1 MHHFV
6 KQEIELQYSQFIG
19 GIARRIPWKIFLQN
33 WTEWFPIFIPLFHC
47 VQYWFFSHI
56 VHLDTFTDIEEKSPI
71 HRNILWQILCHFSFQ
86 SQAAYTLWF
95 AHNYLTL
102 GSFLWHDPHWSQ
114 LDNFFSSCFWAKLS
128 GFNELSSSPCLDISL
143 TWTTLFCCCFCFLNA
158 TLW

>member
-19 GIARRIPWKIFLQN
+19 GIARRIPWKIFLRN

-71 HRNILWQILCHFSFQ
+71 HRNILWQKLCHFSFQ

-95 AHNYLTL
+95 AHNYLTW

-114 LDNFFSSCFWAKLS
+114 LDNWQKKA
-128 GFNELSSSPCLDISL
+128 L
-143 TWTTLFCCCFCFLNA
+143 TFYNQKKNIIHEWKCKFVKNMQCWNIGVRFHRQ
-158 TLW
+158 